1 MSYSYKKTYVPQNGY
16 TSICKIGECSLKD
29 LEFGIIEL
37 TAGQKYV
44 FETQDREVAFILLS
58 GKASFAAGGKD
69 YGLLGVRRSVF
80 ENPKAEAFYAGR
92 GTSVEITSLW
102 NVKIAVCGTPIDTDT
117 EPQAIRQADVR
128 VLRLGVKPWERDTSF
143 IVDGT
148 TNAKKLT
155 IGEAY
160 VTPGN
165 WAGFPPHK
173 HDADNMPAEGVA
185 EEIYYFL
192 FQPEQGFGVQCLYTA
207 DGAVDEAYRV
217 KNDELVEFPFGY
229 HTTVGAPGYNTYFLW
244 LMAGEH
250 QGFYRS
256 NDPAHDWVSAVE
268 NLEKKL

>member
-1 MSYSYKKTYVPQNGY
+1 MNFKKTYVPKNGY
-16 TSICKIGECSLKD
+16 TPICRIGECSLKD

-37 TAGQKYV
+37 TNGQKLP
-44 FETQDREVAFILLS
+44 FDTGDREVAFILL
-58 GKASFAAGGKD
+58 GGRAQFIADGKD
-69 YGLLGVRRSVF
+69 YGTLGVRANVF
-80 ENPKAEAFYAGR
+80 ASPKAEAFYAPR
-92 GTSVEITSLW
+92 NCHVEIVSPW
-102 NVKIAVCGTPIDTDT
+102 NVKIAVCGTPIAVDS

-128 VLRLGVKPWERDTSF
+128 VMRLGVKPWERDTSF

-160 VTPGN
+160 ITPGN

-173 HDADNMPAEGVA
+173 HDVDNMPSEGIL

-192 FQPEQGFGVQCLYTA
+192 FDPAQGFGVQCLYTS
-207 DGAVDEAYRV
+207 DGEIDEAYRV
-217 KNDELVEFPFGY
+217 KSDDLVEFPKGY

-256 NDPAHDWVSAVE
+256 SDPEHAWVGAVE
-268 NLEKKL
+268 NLLKKA